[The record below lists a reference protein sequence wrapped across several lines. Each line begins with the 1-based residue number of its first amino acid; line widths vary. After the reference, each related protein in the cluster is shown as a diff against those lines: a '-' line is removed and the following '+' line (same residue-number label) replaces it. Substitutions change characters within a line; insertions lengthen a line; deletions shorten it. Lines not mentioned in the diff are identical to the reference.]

1 MTDDEMHGAFVGWL
15 NGLLVPPV
23 LKAYPEEPLLDTA
36 HVVVN
41 FVKSIEVRAHAQ
53 FVDYDNVEFGDPD
66 PVTATPQIETE
77 WHFSVHAYGLSR
89 IDPATNTLRSPAPAT
104 PMDILR
110 PLRAA
115 AQLAQINEPLMPGT
129 TVHEVSAIRNV
140 PDWVNNKWRAR
151 AQCDIYL
158 RGIVKD
164 GFVIDVI
171 EETSFLY
178 VRI

>member
-1 MTDDEMHGAFVGWL
+1 MTDDEVHGAFVSWL

-23 LKAYPEEPLLDTA
+23 LKAYPEEPILDTA
-36 HVVVN
+36 HVVAN
-41 FVKSIEVRAHAQ
+41 FIKSIEVRDHAQ
-53 FVDYDNVEFGDPD
+53 ETLYENVQHEGEER
-66 PVTATPQIETE
+66 VKATPQIETE

-89 IDPATNTLRSPAPAT
+89 IDPVSNTLRSPAPAT

-115 AQLAQINEPLMPGT
+115 AQLAQINEPLMPVF
-129 TVHEVSAIRNV
+129 TVHEVSPIRNV

-151 AQCDIYL
+151 AQCDIYI

-164 GFVIDVI
+164 GFIIDVI